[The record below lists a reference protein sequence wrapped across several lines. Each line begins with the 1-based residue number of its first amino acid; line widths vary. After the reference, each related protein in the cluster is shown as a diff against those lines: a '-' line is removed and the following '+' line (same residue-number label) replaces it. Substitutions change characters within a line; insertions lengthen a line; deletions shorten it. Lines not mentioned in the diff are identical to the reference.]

1 MSRTPAT
8 GPDGVAASLS
18 AGLTR
23 ALQWLVARSARLRGA
38 AARFTGARDEGLQR
52 PAGDLLTRFVTS
64 SLLRRILV
72 SNFVG
77 LAILLGGIM
86 YLSQHHQWLLDA
98 KIEALRVQGEI
109 IAKAI
114 AAPSKDQ
121 GHAEDFDPDRL
132 PENEGSLAPFR
143 DDGFAA
149 LELSLKPERVT
160 PILRRLIGPTNTRAR
175 IYGSDQ
181 TLIADTSTLLSR
193 GQIIHP
199 ARFEEAPQ
207 TKDFWTY
214 VTYWM
219 IDNSMPVY
227 RDPEGSGRLSGYPT
241 IAKALSGTP
250 TPMLFLSKK
259 GEQMAAMAV
268 PIQRQKSVR
277 GVLLLS
283 TRPGDIDSIIW
294 DERKVILILAAL
306 TLLAT
311 IVVSVLLART
321 IAKPIRRLSH
331 TAKEVSQNIN
341 LSQTLPDYSDRA
353 DEVGEMSRAF
363 SAMTRALFKRIEA
376 SEKFAADVAHELKN
390 PLTAARS
397 TAESLGFAKS
407 DEQRSQLVQQIQFEL
422 KRLNRLITD
431 VSNASRLD
439 AELARQQMQPIDV
452 TQVLS
457 SIASVFRDIH
467 AGEDKHI
474 ALIID
479 PSPYD
484 GAYIVNGDEGRLGQ
498 VVTNLVDN
506 ALSFSP
512 DGGTVTLRLK
522 AQGLKVDIIVDD
534 EGPGIPEDRLQ
545 IIFDRFYSDRPAT
558 DQKRGKNSGL
568 GLSISRE
575 IVAAHNGEIWAENRN
590 EAPSGG
596 TLRTVGA
603 RFVVRL
609 PAARG
614 QGATRGGSLI
624 GRRPA

>member
-1 MSRTPAT
+1 MALEREQSATRTRSALALLDEAR
-8 GPDGVAASLS
+8 GWVGARLASLLPAPADPE
-18 AGLTR
+18 AGGTP
-23 ALQWLVARSARLRGA
+23 SGN
-38 AARFTGARDEGLQR
+38 
-52 PAGDLLTRFVTS
+52 LLTRLVTS
-64 SLLRRILV
+64 SLQRRILV

-77 LAILLGGIM
+77 LIILLGGIL
-86 YLSQHHQWLLDA
+86 YLSQNHQWLLDA
-98 KIEALRVQGEI
+98 KIDALRVQGEI

-114 AAPSKDQ
+114 AAPARDGGRS
-121 GHAEDFDPDRL
+121 EDFDPDRL

-175 IYGSDQ
+175 IYGVDQ
-181 TLIADTSTLLSR
+181 SLIADTSTLLSR
-193 GQIIHP
+193 GQIMHP
-199 ARFEEAPQ
+199 IRTEETVK

-214 VTYWM
+214 LTYWM

-227 RDPEGSGRLSGYPT
+227 RDPEGGKLTDYPAIVKAQSGN
-241 IAKALSGTP
+241 P
-250 TPMLFLSKK
+250 TPMLLLSKK

-268 PIQRQKSVR
+268 PIRRQNAVR

-283 TRPGDIDSIIW
+283 THPGDIDKIIW
-294 DERKVILILAAL
+294 DERKVILILFAL
-306 TLLAT
+306 SLLAS
-311 IVVSVLLART
+311 IVVSILLART
-321 IAKPIRRLSH
+321 IAKPIRKLSH

-341 LSQTLPDYSDRA
+341 FGQGLPDYSSRE

-363 SAMTRALFKRIEA
+363 SAMTGALFKRIEA

-397 TAESLGFAKS
+397 TAESLGYAKTE
-407 DEQRSQLVQQIQFEL
+407 EQRGQLVQQIQFEL

-439 AELARQQMQPIDV
+439 AELARQKMHPIDV
-452 TQVLS
+452 TTVLT
-457 SIASVFRDIH
+457 SVADIFRDILSDE
-467 AGEDKHI
+467 GRRI
-474 ALIID
+474 ALIIE
-479 PSPYD
+479 PQPYD

-512 DGGTVTLRLK
+512 ENGTVTLRLK
-522 AQGLKVDIIVDD
+522 AQGLKVDIVVDD
-534 EGPGIPEDRLQ
+534 EGPGIPDDRLR
-545 IIFDRFYSDRPAT
+545 IIFDRFYSDRPET

-568 GLSISRE
+568 GLSISKE
-575 IVAAHNGEIWAENRN
+575 IVSAHNGEVWAENRT
-590 EAPSGG
+590 EAGKR
-596 TLRTVGA
+596 LGA

-614 QGATRGGSLI
+614 AGATRGGSLI
-624 GRRPA
+624 GRRG